1 LNTHSPKEA
10 AMFRIFGPAVERR
23 AGVIAIGAIGVL
35 LMSGTAHAQAPTPYL
50 FPGGAGL
57 VLNFIKADKAADWEA
72 MIGKIV
78 EGLKASENPQRKAQ
92 ASAWKIFKA
101 SEQPVKEAVL
111 YFWTLEGAPT
121 DTEYSMVKILQELF
135 PKEAAAMYKEYSDSY
150 VPPAQQI
157 FHLTLVKD
165 FSK

>member
-1 LNTHSPKEA
+1 
-10 AMFRIFGPAVERR
+10 MFRIFGPAVERR
-23 AGVIAIGAIGVL
+23 AGVIAIGAISVL
-35 LMSGTAHAQAPTPYL
+35 LMSGTAHAQAPSPYL

-57 VLNFIKADKAADWEA
+57 VLNFVKADKAADWEA

-111 YFWTLEGAPT
+111 YFWALDGAPT
-121 DTEYSMVKILQELF
+121 DT
-135 PKEAAAMYKEYSDSY
+135 D
-150 VPPAQQI
+150 
-157 FHLTLVKD
+157 TRW
-165 FSK
+165 

>member
-1 LNTHSPKEA
+1 
-10 AMFRIFGPAVERR
+10 MFRIFGPAVERR
-23 AGVIAIGAIGVL
+23 AGVIAIGAISVL

-57 VLNFIKADKAADWEA
+57 VLNFVKADKAADWEA

-111 YFWTLEGAPT
+111 YFWALDGAPT

-135 PKEAAAMYKEYSDSY
+135 PKEAAAMYKEYSDAY
-150 VPPAQQI
+150 MPPAQQI

>member
-1 LNTHSPKEA
+1 
-10 AMFRIFGPAVERR
+10 MFRIFGPAVERR
-23 AGVIAIGAIGVL
+23 AGVIAIGAISVL
-35 LMSGTAHAQAPTPYL
+35 LMSGTAHAQAPSPYL

-57 VLNFIKADKAADWEA
+57 VLNFVKADKAADWEA

-101 SEQPVKEAVL
+101 SEQPVKEAIL
-111 YFWTLEGAPT
+111 YFWALEGAPT

-135 PKEAAAMYKEYSDSY
+135 PKEAAAMYKEYSDAY
-150 VPPAQQI
+150 MPPAQQI